1 MYGRCLRCDKPS
13 TIRVYYK
20 GEDMTK
26 KRFELKSYHF
36 KDMKAIIYDH
46 VKEKELNLS
55 IYEIVNLLN
64 EISEEKF
71 EFIKRKKEIK
81 EKIIKLG
88 ESLE

>member
-1 MYGRCLRCDKPS
+1 M
-13 TIRVYYK
+13 I
-20 GEDMTK
+20 E

-36 KDMKAIIYDH
+36 KTMNAVVYDH
-46 VKEKELNLS
+46 IKEKELVLS

-64 EISEEKF
+64 EVSEEEF
-71 EFIKRKKEIK
+71 EFLKRKKEIK

>member
-1 MYGRCLRCDKPS
+1 
-13 TIRVYYK
+13 
-20 GEDMTK
+20 
-26 KRFELKSYHF
+26 
-36 KDMKAIIYDH
+36 MKAIIYDH